1 MKLGTKLLDL
11 KIYYNTYSV
20 TRYFLRGTASKESE
34 KNISY
39 KHLGWYV
46 HQMKVLMMI
55 NEGERTTEPDMAAIQ
70 RLLEFAVLLGESN
83 QVHSI
88 VRLIY

>member
-1 MKLGTKLLDL
+1 
-11 KIYYNTYSV
+11 
-20 TRYFLRGTASKESE
+20 
-34 KNISY
+34 
-39 KHLGWYV
+39 
-46 HQMKVLMMI
+46 MMI

-70 RLLEFAVLLGESN
+70 RLLEFAILLGESN